1 MVEKLVEKLGDHLK
15 AKRRETGDKKP
26 RRRRG
31 GLGRRNRLSNQEDD
45 EKRGNEVKNF
55 YTVFCY

>member
-1 MVEKLVEKLGDHLK
+1 MEKLGDHLK